1 MRKQR
6 KTNPV
11 VTILLVVLLLILIG
25 IAAVSGLKLYRYYAD
40 YSKDRDLYQDL
51 RDDVVDES
59 EETEAEQAT
68 KEETEEETEEYREN
82 GILHYR
88 KKLRKRSPK
97 VPVKIN
103 WEKLKKINEDIH
115 QCKGQITC
123 NIGRIID
130 EIRKDD
136 GK

>member
-25 IAAVSGLKLYRYYAD
+25 IATVSGLKLYRYYAD

-59 EETEAEQAT
+59 EETEAE
-68 KEETEEETEEYREN
+68 TEEYREN
-82 GILHYR
+82 GIVHYR
-88 KKLRKRSPK
+88 R
-97 VPVKIN
+97 
-103 WEKLKKINEDIH
+103 EDMEYDV
-115 QCKGQITC
+115 TSF
-123 NIGRIID
+123 
-130 EIRKDD
+130 
-136 GK
+136 